1 MDLPDS
7 AACDARIQQRGCGHP
22 VNGCSEPTGMKT
34 FFQHFTWSLI
44 VSLVALVIA
53 LLYGGW
59 AAVALCVILGLMEIS
74 LSFDNAVV
82 NARVLEKMSEFWQKI
97 FLTVGILIA
106 VVGMRLV
113 MPLILVSVTTG
124 LSFSEVI
131 TLALEKG
138 DPETVGTY
146 GHYLHDAHPQIAAF
160 GGMFLLMLFL
170 DFIFEDRDIKW
181 LTWLERP
188 LAKVGRL
195 GSLSYVVA
203 LAVLL
208 GGANLAEDPL
218 VVLVAGVLGLITYIL
233 VNGLGS
239 LFEDTLDDETA
250 DIAGSAEAS
259 AADVQP
265 KKGGA
270 STLAV
275 LTGRAAFFSFLYL
288 EVLDASFSFD
298 GVIGAFAITA
308 DPIIILLG
316 LGLIGAMFVR
326 SLTIFL
332 VRQGTLN
339 DYIYLDHGAHWAI
352 GALAGILI
360 LSIGFEIPELVTGL
374 IGVFLIA
381 AAFWSSVRANKRDSI
396 EADTP
401 APELVDSP

>member
-1 MDLPDS
+1 
-7 AACDARIQQRGCGHP
+7 
-22 VNGCSEPTGMKT
+22 MKT

-44 VSLVALVIA
+44 VSLVALIIA

-124 LSFSEVI
+124 LSFGEVI

-138 DPETVGTY
+138 DPATVGTY

-239 LFEDTLDDETA
+239 LFEDTLDDDST
-250 DIAGSAEAS
+250 GSDES
-259 AADVQP
+259 SDGAADARP
-265 KKGGA
+265 TRGGA

-381 AAFWSSVRANKRDSI
+381 AAFWSSVRANKRDSV
-396 EADTP
+396 EQGTP